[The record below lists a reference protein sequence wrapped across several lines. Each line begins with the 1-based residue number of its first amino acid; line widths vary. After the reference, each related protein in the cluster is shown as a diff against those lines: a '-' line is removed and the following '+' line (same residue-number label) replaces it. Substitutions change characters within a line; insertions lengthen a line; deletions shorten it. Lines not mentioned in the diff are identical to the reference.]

1 VIAHSI
7 HLCIPSQPIRNL
19 EQHKIARKI
28 RRSYQDPYRL
38 QHRVCARDHL
48 CKRSRKVRI
57 LGFYDMED
65 GKGHTDNIRKNAIL
79 VAMLPHLELL
89 MTLLVLPMLLLLLLM
104 LLMSML
110 LMWMK
115 SMLMW
120 MKSMLM
126 WLMSMK
132 PNPMLH
138 MQLAIDWC
146 S

>member
-79 VAMLPHLELL
+79 VAMLPHLADVVVAAADVVDVDVVDVDEIDVDVDEIDDDVDE
-89 MTLLVLPMLLLLLLM
+89 T
-104 LLMSML
+104 
-110 LMWMK
+110 
-115 SMLMW
+115 
-120 MKSMLM
+120 
-126 WLMSMK
+126 K
-132 PNPMLH
+132 PNAEH
-138 MQLAIDWC
+138 AVGN
-146 S
+146 

>member
-1 VIAHSI
+1 M
-7 HLCIPSQPIRNL
+7 
-19 EQHKIARKI
+19 
-28 RRSYQDPYRL
+28 
-38 QHRVCARDHL
+38 
-48 CKRSRKVRI
+48 
-57 LGFYDMED
+57 GD

-120 MKSMLM
+120 
-126 WLMSMK
+126 LMSMK

>member
-1 VIAHSI
+1 M
-7 HLCIPSQPIRNL
+7 
-19 EQHKIARKI
+19 
-28 RRSYQDPYRL
+28 
-38 QHRVCARDHL
+38 
-48 CKRSRKVRI
+48 
-57 LGFYDMED
+57 GD
-65 GKGHTDNIRKNAIL
+65 GKGHTDNIRKNSIL

-120 MKSMLM
+120 
-126 WLMSMK
+126 LMSMK

>member
-1 VIAHSI
+1 
-7 HLCIPSQPIRNL
+7 
-19 EQHKIARKI
+19 
-28 RRSYQDPYRL
+28 
-38 QHRVCARDHL
+38 
-48 CKRSRKVRI
+48 
-57 LGFYDMED
+57 MED